1 MPTPL
6 IAEYARVLQ
15 GLEGS
20 EFQAEVS
27 ARMATVIV
35 GFQTIPDRP
44 QGDAGLDGLSHNGT
58 RAYCCYGMEHNGFR
72 DNASR
77 ETALV
82 KKFSG
87 DLRRLFE
94 LEMKAGM
101 LVHKDTGELPTILPS
116 KQRLVHINLV
126 SNWFGS
132 HRVLGPLM
140 TRFNEYKTAS
150 SCRFVTP
157 AATLIVMGPVE
168 LANCYAVDEVTIA
181 RATTR
186 GFVDRVHQVANEDD
200 IVDLM
205 DFDVKMAILR
215 QLLPD
220 HLSAVDGVAEGLR
233 ANWRMALAF
242 EKELV
247 EALPDLHRALE
258 HARSQ
263 ILTNVSELIISG
275 QDPWKV
281 LLKAEELARDI
292 LARDFGH
299 LYGPI
304 LPQVSSGEIARLI
317 GECPMGWRGSEEEQ

>member
-6 IAEYARVLQ
+6 IDEYARVLQ
-15 GLEGS
+15 GLEGL

-35 GFQTIPDRP
+35 GFQTIPARP
-44 QGDAGLDGLSHNGT
+44 RGDAGLDGLSHNGT
-58 RAYCCYGMEHNGFR
+58 HAYCCYGMEHNGFQ
-72 DNASR
+72 DNALR

-94 LEMKAGM
+94 LEMKAGA
-101 LVHKDTGELPTILPS
+101 LVHKDTPELPTILPS
-116 KQRLVHINLV
+116 SQRLLHINLV

-157 AATLIVMGPVE
+157 AATLTIMGPAE

-186 GFVDRVHQVANEDD
+186 GFVDRVHEIANEHD
-200 IVDLM
+200 IADPM
-205 DFDVKMAILR
+205 DFDVKMDALR

-220 HLSAVDGVAEGLR
+220 QLPAVDGVAEGLR
-233 ANWRMALAF
+233 GNWRTALAF
-242 EKELV
+242 EQELV
-247 EALPDLHRALE
+247 EALPDLHRTLE
-258 HARSQ
+258 YARSQ

-275 QDPWKV
+275 QDPWTV

-292 LARDFGH
+292 LAGDFGK

-304 LPQVSSGEIARLI
+304 LPRVSSGEIARLI
-317 GECPMGWRGSEEEQ
+317 GECPVGWRRTGEEQ